1 MTEAIYLEVSEK
13 TEAAKKAG
21 RRVSVSGMLK
31 LLGVSRS
38 GYQAWLH
45 HIPSNTEK
53 RREAVKS
60 KIKDIYENS
69 RQNYGAPKI
78 TVELRKTGEVI
89 SERTVGTYMHQMGI
103 RAQWSKPW
111 TITTKDSDFS
121 TELQNILDE
130 QFNPDRPNAVWC
142 SDITYIWTIDGFVYL
157 TSIMDL
163 FSRKIIAWTLSE
175 TLEVSCVIDTINKAK
190 ARRNIDQPL
199 IIHSDRGSQYVA
211 KEYIKATEHM
221 KRSYSKKAFPWD
233 NACIESFHSIIKR
246 EWLNRF
252 KIRDHKQAYRL
263 IFEYLEA
270 FYNTKRIHSHCD
282 YMSPDEFERVYERT
296 HTEAVQVCIRV
307 RLHHHG
313 IRANGF
319 DALPRDHKV
328 IVASQQPQ
336 AAAATMQHHS
346 GKAGRFFLKLN
357 IIDAAQVFAI
367 GKAYH
372 ILPGQ
377 VTQRHGPL
385 PLWCAIFRRF
395 IVCVRK
401 RLIGNILRF

>member
-1 MTEAIYLEVSEK
+1 MCSSDL
-13 TEAAKKAG
+13 
-21 RRVSVSGMLK
+21 
-31 LLGVSRS
+31 
-38 GYQAWLH
+38 
-45 HIPSNTEK
+45 NTEK

-69 RQNYGAPKI
+69 GQNYGAPKI

-221 KRSYSKKAFPWD
+221 KRSYSK
-233 NACIESFHSIIKR
+233 
-246 EWLNRF
+246 
-252 KIRDHKQAYRL
+252 
-263 IFEYLEA
+263 
-270 FYNTKRIHSHCD
+270 
-282 YMSPDEFERVYERT
+282 
-296 HTEAVQVCIRV
+296 
-307 RLHHHG
+307 
-313 IRANGF
+313 
-319 DALPRDHKV
+319 
-328 IVASQQPQ
+328 
-336 AAAATMQHHS
+336 
-346 GKAGRFFLKLN
+346 
-357 IIDAAQVFAI
+357 
-367 GKAYH
+367 
-372 ILPGQ
+372 
-377 VTQRHGPL
+377 
-385 PLWCAIFRRF
+385 
-395 IVCVRK
+395 
-401 RLIGNILRF
+401 

>member
-1 MTEAIYLEVSEK
+1 MAKQHDKQFKLDAIQYYEDHKDLGVRGC
-13 TEAAKKAG
+13 AKNLGIGYSTLTKWLKDFRESGDIPARG
-21 RRVSVSGMLK
+21 SGNYASDEQKEIARLRRELRDAQDA
-31 LLGVSRS
+31 LDVSRS
-38 GYQAWLH
+38 GYQEWLH
-45 HIPSNTEK
+45 HVPSDTEK
-53 RREAVKS
+53 RRKTVKA
-60 KIKDIYENS
+60 KIQDIYDDS

-89 SERTVGTYMHQMGI
+89 SERTVGTYMRQMGI

-190 ARRNIDQPL
+190 ARRDIDRPL

-211 KEYIKATEHM
+211 KEYKKATENM
-221 KRSYSKKAFPWD
+221 QRSYSKKAFPWD

-252 KIRDHKQAYRL
+252 KIRDYK
-263 IFEYLEA
+263 
-270 FYNTKRIHSHCD
+270 
-282 YMSPDEFERVYERT
+282 
-296 HTEAVQVCIRV
+296 
-307 RLHHHG
+307 
-313 IRANGF
+313 
-319 DALPRDHKV
+319 
-328 IVASQQPQ
+328 
-336 AAAATMQHHS
+336 
-346 GKAGRFFLKLN
+346 
-357 IIDAAQVFAI
+357 
-367 GKAYH
+367 
-372 ILPGQ
+372 
-377 VTQRHGPL
+377 
-385 PLWCAIFRRF
+385 
-395 IVCVRK
+395 
-401 RLIGNILRF
+401 